1 MATAQLLAKQPE
13 LIRHSV
19 LDAALQFVIEE
30 GPHAVTLDAVA
41 LRAQVSQEDLQHHFG
56 SRQALLDTLFDCLF
70 QDFEGQLQEAIEAEE
85 NLPGRQARAYVRLT
99 FNGTGDTPTQRA
111 LMLLGLSWPPYAAR
125 WREACAA
132 ALQGDGSERDSANRR
147 LLCRLAAD
155 GLWCSQVFEC
165 YALDETRQAE
175 VRDLLLSLCSEESPQ
190 AA

>member
-1 MATAQLLAKQPE
+1 MPTAHLLAKQPE
-13 LIRHSV
+13 LVRHSV

-30 GPHAVTLDAVA
+30 GPQAVTLAAVA
-41 LRAQVSQEDLQHHFG
+41 VRAQVSPEDLQGHFS

-85 NLPGRQARAYVRLT
+85 DLPGGQARAYVRLT
-99 FNGTGDTPTQRA
+99 FNGMGDTPTQRA
-111 LMLLGLSWPPYAAR
+111 LMLLGLNWPPYAAR

-132 ALQGDGSERDSANRR
+132 ALVGDGSGRDSANRR

-155 GLWCSQVFEC
+155 GLWCSQVFGC

-175 VRDLLLSLCSEESPQ
+175 MLELLLSLCSEESPL